1 MHVAASGLWRKKD
14 NGLSKLF
21 QKIENKVSYRFF
33 SSGNCFYVV
42 LVKGEV
48 QPWNYPA
55 ATTGG
60 GGQAS
65 EEAALPLSS
74 SDKETD
80 RKCDEKTNDEI
91 K

>member
-1 MHVAASGLWRKKD
+1 M
-14 NGLSKLF
+14 
-21 QKIENKVSYRFF
+21 
-33 SSGNCFYVV
+33 V

-55 ATTGG
+55 ATTG

-80 RKCDEKTNDEI
+80 RKCDEKTNEEI
-91 K
+91 R

>member
-1 MHVAASGLWRKKD
+1 M
-14 NGLSKLF
+14 
-21 QKIENKVSYRFF
+21 
-33 SSGNCFYVV
+33 V

-48 QPWNYPA
+48 QPWNYQA
-55 ATTGG
+55 ATTAG